1 MNFWLTKI
9 GDVPLPQGEF
19 SLDTSRALT
28 NDVAPVIGAQGIYYL
43 NGARP
48 LVGGQNYTYEY
59 TVQGSACN
67 AHLDALLQVALA
79 EQSIYKTNGDLTLDT
94 VARISAVTD
103 ATTINDI
110 RSGTKRLR
118 LAISAEPFWYGKT
131 RTLALDIGGTNPK
144 VVAVSDGPNAAL
156 NWGTA
161 PSIKHTRF
169 TGSNS
174 ASTAALTLAIYDNGT
189 LYTTLSMG
197 AMSLAEVPWYIDAG
211 VPEVIGTSTGNQWRY
226 VTRPST
232 QVPLMAIP
240 PVGRL
245 GGRINTAYVWSVS
258 LTDANAKFKGTLTWR
273 DCYF

>member
-9 GDVPLPQGEF
+9 GDVPLPPGEF

-67 AHLDALLQVALA
+67 AHLDALLQAALA

-118 LAISAEPFWYGKT
+118 LALLAEPFWYGKT
-131 RTLALDIGGTNPK
+131 RTMPIDIFVKNPTTA
-144 VVAVSDGPNAAL
+144 AVSDGPNSAL

-169 TGSNS
+169 TGANI
-174 ASTAALTLAIYDNGT
+174 ASTAGLTLAIYDNGT
-189 LYTTLSMG
+189 LYTTMSMA
-197 AMSLAEVPWYIDAG
+197 AMSSAEVPWYVDAG
-211 VPEVIGTSTGNQWRY
+211 VPEVIGAATGNQWRY
-226 VTRPST
+226 VTRPAT

-240 PVGRL
+240 PVGRV
-245 GGRINTAYVWSVS
+245 GGRINPAYGMSV
-258 LTDANAKFKGTLTWR
+258 LWTDANVKIFGTLTWR